1 MSKIIFDNDND
12 KKKVL
17 ITFDSDSDDND
28 EPGAQNS
35 DEDRVESDSES
46 DCDDECD
53 ENEEEEFTIPT
64 TSFTPL
70 QHQHP
75 ALRWIKNREDRGQAN
90 GVKGGILALA
100 PGLGKTFLSLYHISK
115 NISNEG
121 SRTPTLIV
129 GTKSCLY
136 TWKSEIEKFF
146 GSTMK
151 LFIFRNDN
159 PRVKTITINELLK
172 YHVILTNYEY
182 LRTLANKYKVYEKV
196 GMRDISGRFFG
207 ANTPNRPALKE
218 TSGDALMYSIR
229 WDRII
234 ADESHNFSNYKTS
247 VWQSVIS
254 LCGENKFCLSGTPI
268 KNSSE
273 DLYAQYKFL
282 GYYEPEFNIKEFHK
296 LCLSEYIYY
305 SDYKMAGIKLPESK
319 YIKVDCELA
328 EEQKVLYNDF
338 LKQTRQEFKNFTIGG
353 ATFASVFTLFLRLR
367 QILVAPYSITPES
380 SHLLEKG
387 KINKAEYEKA
397 QRQIDKMT
405 NGLASWVRHKN
416 GSAGL
421 NSPKINK
428 TIEIIK
434 ATPKGQKIVVFTIFK
449 RVIDLLKEKIDN
461 TEGLDRTCI
470 TVDGTVCG
478 VKRDLAIDNFKKS
491 NVDILLI
498 SYKIGAE
505 SLNLTEASNVI
516 LLEKWWNYSVI
527 EQSMARV
534 NRIGQKNKVKIY
546 ELFVPSTEDVQSIE
560 QAMDEICNYKK
571 EVADQYLTK
580 GQFNGSKMDRQ
591 TMGKILACK
600 NANKTTTSGKEG
612 KKGLK
617 CEGQ

>member
-1 MSKIIFDNDND
+1 MSKIIFDDDND
-12 KKKVL
+12 ECDKKVL
-17 ITFDSDSDDND
+17 ITFDDSDDED
-28 EPGAQNS
+28 EPGA
-35 DEDRVESDSES
+35 RSDSES
-46 DCDDECD
+46 ECD
-53 ENEEEEFTIPT
+53 SEEEPGEGEGEIYTPPLT
-64 TSFTPL
+64 QFTPL
-70 QHQHP
+70 PHQHA
-75 ALRWIKNREDRGQAN
+75 ALRWMKNRETRMQAN

-100 PGLGKTFLSLYHISK
+100 PGLGKTFISLYHASQHEF
-115 NISNEG
+115 S
-121 SRTPTLIV
+121 TPTLIL

-146 GSTMK
+146 GKSMR
-151 LFIFRNDN
+151 LFVFRNDN
-159 PRVKTITINELLK
+159 PRVKTITASELLK
-172 YHVILTNYEY
+172 YHVVLTNYEY

-196 GMRDISGRFFG
+196 GMRDMIGRYFG
-207 ANTPNRPALKE
+207 ANSPNRPPLKAVE
-218 TSGDALMYSIR
+218 GDALLYSIR
-229 WDRII
+229 WNRII

-254 LCGENKFCLSGTPI
+254 LCGDTKFCLSGTPI

-296 LCLSEYIYY
+296 LNLSEYIYY
-305 SDYKMAGIKLPESK
+305 SDYKMANIKLPEST
-319 YIKVDCELA
+319 YIKVECELA
-328 EEQKVLYNDF
+328 EEQKILYNDF

-367 QILVAPYSITPES
+367 QLLVCPYTITPES

-387 KINKAEYEKA
+387 KINQVEYEKA

-405 NGLASWVRHKN
+405 NGLASWVRNKR
-416 GSAGL
+416 GSAGIK
-421 NSPKINK
+421 SPKIEK

-434 ATPKGQKIVVFTIFK
+434 SIPKGQKVVVFTIFK

-470 TVDGTVCG
+470 CVDGTVSG
-478 VKRDLAIDNFKKS
+478 VKRDLAIDTFKNS
-491 NVDILLI
+491 DVDVLLI
-498 SYKIGAE
+498 SYKIGSE

-534 NRIGQKNKVKIY
+534 NRIGQKQKVKIY

-571 EVADQYLTK
+571 DVAEQYLTK
-580 GQFNGSKMDRQ
+580 GEFSGTKMDRK

-600 NANKTTTSGKEG
+600 NSNKMETTGKEG
-612 KKGLK
+612 KKTLK